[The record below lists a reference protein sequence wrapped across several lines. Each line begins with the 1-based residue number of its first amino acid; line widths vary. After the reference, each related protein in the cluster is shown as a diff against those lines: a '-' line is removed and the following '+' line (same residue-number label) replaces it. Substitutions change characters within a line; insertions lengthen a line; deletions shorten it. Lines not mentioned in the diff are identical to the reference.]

1 MNAVLA
7 LENGTWYCGT
17 AVGATG
23 VARGEVVF
31 NTSMTGYQE
40 VLTDPSY
47 AGQIVTM
54 TCPQIGNYG
63 VAAQD
68 VESRGPQV
76 AGFVVREASPI
87 ASNWRSTGTLS
98 EYLTEHGVVAI
109 TNATSST
116 KAAAAA
122 TAHFHGRNTGATT
135 LAGWGLCC
143 SMRSTS
149 ATTTACSATPRRKA
163 RAPASPCSSS
173 ATMAWSLGSS
183 DPSKY
188 RSKSSFCSSFDAI
201 W

>member
-17 AVGATG
+17 AAGATG

-87 ASNWRSTGTLS
+87 ASNWRSTGTLR
-98 EYLTEHGVVAI
+98 E
-109 TNATSST
+109 
-116 KAAAAA
+116 
-122 TAHFHGRNTGATT
+122 
-135 LAGWGLCC
+135 
-143 SMRSTS
+143 
-149 ATTTACSATPRRKA
+149 
-163 RAPASPCSSS
+163 
-173 ATMAWSLGSS
+173 
-183 DPSKY
+183 
-188 RSKSSFCSSFDAI
+188 
-201 W
+201 